1 MVVSGKFGCIVI
13 PWESVLTPI
22 GGWQM
27 SSVLFSSLQ
36 KLKMLQVIKLDGC
49 TIGEANLSLIG
60 RGCKELKEL
69 SLSKC
74 QGVTD
79 FGVVGVVTART
90 GLHKLDLTCCREITD
105 VALEAIATSCGGLLS
120 LKMEN
125 CLLVTAEGLI
135 SIGKFC
141 LALEELDLTD
151 CNLNDDGKISTCFL
165 T

>member
-1 MVVSGKFGCIVI
+1 
-13 PWESVLTPI
+13 
-22 GGWQM
+22 
-27 SSVLFSSLQ
+27 
-36 KLKMLQVIKLDGC
+36 MLQVIKLDGC
-49 TIGEANLSLIG
+49 TIGDADLSLIG

-79 FGVVGVVTART
+79 LGVVGVVTAST
-90 GLHKLDLTCCREITD
+90 GLQKLDLTCCREITD
-105 VALEAIATSCGGLLS
+105 VALEAIATNCRGLLS

-141 LALEELDLTD
+141 LSLEELDLTD
-151 CNLNDDGKISTCFL
+151 CQLNDDGKSLICYANLVFNLLASFVL
-165 T
+165 SGDMFDVGADKKM